1 MKKLTLMA
9 SITALAIATTGCSGD
24 KTAPEADNVS
34 ETQMDEVDVIDGTI
48 SDDMVDV
55 DSQESQ
61 DAKANEADD
70 AAAENTEKATETE

>member
-1 MKKLTLMA
+1 MKKLALIT

-55 DSQESQ
+55 DSQESE
-61 DAKANEADD
+61 DAKATEADD
-70 AAAENTEKATETE
+70 ASKNTEEAATTE